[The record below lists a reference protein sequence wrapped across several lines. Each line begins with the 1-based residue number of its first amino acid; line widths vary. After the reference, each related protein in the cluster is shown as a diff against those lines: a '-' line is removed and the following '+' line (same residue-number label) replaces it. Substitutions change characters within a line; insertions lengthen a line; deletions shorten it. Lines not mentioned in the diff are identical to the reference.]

1 MLPDVNQ
8 RIAVRVPG
16 VEQELQSRVEDIVE
30 QRLIIAV
37 PTNGPAVHVLSIGCD
52 LEIEWITARG
62 LARLP
67 GAVRRHLNNAIPS
80 LVVDIVGQTE
90 LFQRR
95 DYARAHAMLDIRVE
109 PAFIEGP
116 PVYGTSLDISGGGLR
131 AKVPLSIAPGEPVTI
146 DVEMP
151 DGKLS
156 VGARVC
162 RQVEIDS
169 VAFEF
174 TEISQADR
182 ERIIRYVFASHRRGV
197 QVEMRKVA
205 R

>member
-16 VEQELQSRVEDIVE
+16 LDVELQSRIEDIVDG
-30 QRLIIAV
+30 RLIIAV
-37 PTNGPAVHVLSIGCD
+37 PTNGPTVHVLSLGCD
-52 LEIEWITARG
+52 LDIEWITPRG

-67 GAVRRHLNNAIPS
+67 AAVRRYVNDAIPS
-80 LVVDIVGQTE
+80 LVVDVVGQTE

-95 DYARAHAMLDIRVE
+95 DYARAHAMLAVRVE
-109 PAFIEGP
+109 PGFIEGP
-116 PVYGTSLDISGGGLR
+116 PVDGTTLDISGGGLR
-131 AKVPLSIAPGEPVTI
+131 AKVPLALGPGEPVTI
-146 DVEMP
+146 DIEMP

-156 VGARVC
+156 VGARVS
-162 RQVEIDS
+162 RQAEVDS

-197 QVEMRKVA
+197 EGELRKAV